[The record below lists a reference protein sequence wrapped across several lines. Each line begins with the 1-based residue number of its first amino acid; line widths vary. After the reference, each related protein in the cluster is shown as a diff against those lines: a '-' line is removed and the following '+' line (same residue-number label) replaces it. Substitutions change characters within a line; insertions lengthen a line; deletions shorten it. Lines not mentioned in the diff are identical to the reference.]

1 MTWAIGDWV
10 WHSGAQEERAWGEHL
25 THLADVQPALTPL
38 LVAYVTQRHQLPERF
53 HTVVMPQAM

>member
-10 WHSGAQEERAWGEHL
+10 WHSDSQEERTWREHL
-25 THLADVQPALTPL
+25 ARLAEVQPELTPL
-38 LVAYVTQRHQLPERF
+38 LVAYVTQRHQLPERL